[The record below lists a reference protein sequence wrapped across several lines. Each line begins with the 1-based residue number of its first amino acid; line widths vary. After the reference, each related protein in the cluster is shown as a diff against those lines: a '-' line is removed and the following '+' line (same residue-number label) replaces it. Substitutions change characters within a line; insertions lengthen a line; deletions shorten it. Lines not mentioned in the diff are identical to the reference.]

1 MKEIIII
8 IFTIFAFM
16 LLFITIA
23 YYEFYQYKKWIARKM
38 PIQNDFGTLMQILTA
53 TIKTELDLYEDDI
66 FSNKGGI
73 TNSNFDNYY
82 NDLCLR
88 IINSLS
94 KQFIDQL
101 TQYITYETI
110 VRYIARSVKKYLS
123 EKVNGTF

>member
-1 MKEIIII
+1 
-8 IFTIFAFM
+8 
-16 LLFITIA
+16 
-23 YYEFYQYKKWIARKM
+23 M

-101 TQYITYETI
+101 TTYITYETI
-110 VRYIARSVKKYLS
+110 IRYIARSVKKYLS

>member
-1 MKEIIII
+1 MKEAMIIMF
-8 IFTIFAFM
+8 IFFIY
-16 LLFITIA
+16 LLILITVA
-23 YYEFYQYKKWIARKM
+23 YYELYQYKKWVARKM

-53 TIKTELDLYEDDI
+53 TIKTELDLYENDI

-88 IINSLS
+88 IVNSLS

-101 TQYITYETI
+101 TVYITYETI

>member
-8 IFTIFAFM
+8 IFTIFACTV
-16 LLFITIA
+16 LLITIA
-23 YYEFYQYKKWIARKM
+23 CYEFYQYKKWIARKM

-101 TQYITYETI
+101 TTYITYETI
-110 VRYIARSVKKYLS
+110 IRYIARSVKKYLS